1 MKYYLSLLSLI
12 LLLLAGACSRN
23 VKEPTAEQ
31 KLASADA
38 FFAKKKYAK
47 AAQLYDDISFERKSA
62 ATAYATVRLAD
73 SYFAMNKFVDA
84 RLKYQQFIDGFP
96 DHQRIPD
103 AYFRIG
109 ECFLDESLNPQY
121 DQYDTVA
128 SIDAF
133 RNFIDRYPLDS
144 RYPQALDYI
153 NKAQY
158 KLIQKKYQNGYIYYK
173 MKDYSAALMYFEEV
187 TDLGNIDDLDKM
199 SLYYSALLHLHQ
211 KNLERAETAYQR
223 LANRYPDSKEAAK
236 LKRKFR

>member
-1 MKYYLSLLSLI
+1 MKYYLPLLC
-12 LLLLAGACSRN
+12 LLLLLMASACSRN
-23 VKEPTAEQ
+23 LGEPSAEQ

-38 FFAKKKYAK
+38 FFANKKYAK

-73 SYFAMNKFVDA
+73 SYFAMNKFLDA

-96 DHQRIPD
+96 DHQRVPD

-109 ECFLDESLNPQY
+109 ECFFEESHSAHY
-121 DQYDTVA
+121 DQYETVA

-187 TDLGNIDDLDKM
+187 TDLGNLDDLDKM

-211 KNLERAETAYQR
+211 KNNEKANAAYQR
-223 LANRYPDSKEAAK
+223 LQDRYPGSKEAAK
-236 LKRKFR
+236 LTRKFK

>member
-1 MKYYLSLLSLI
+1 MKYHLLLLSLI
-12 LLLLAGACSRN
+12 LLLMASACSQNRSA
-23 VKEPTAEQ
+23 PSPEQ
-31 KLASADA
+31 KIASADA
-38 FFAKKKYAK
+38 LFAKKKYAK

-73 SYFAMNKFVDA
+73 SYFAMNKFLDA

-96 DHQRIPD
+96 DHPRIPD

-109 ECFLDESLNPQY
+109 ECFFEESLGPQY
-121 DQYDTVA
+121 DQAQTVS

-144 RYPQALDYI
+144 RYPQALEYI

-187 TDLGNIDDLDKM
+187 TDLGNMDDLDKM

-211 KNLERAETAYQR
+211 KNLEKAQAAYQR
-223 LANRYPDSKEAAK
+223 LQSRYPNTREAAK
-236 LKRKFR
+236 LARKFR